1 MIVVAAM
8 PKTANPDAWI
18 DTGGL
23 ASIAAV
29 LDEIIVVSATE
40 TLHEQ
45 IQDFMD
51 KIDFAFDQSSS
62 PTAI

>member
-1 MIVVAAM
+1 MIVIAAM
-8 PKTANPDAWI
+8 QKTIEPDAWI
-18 DTGGL
+18 ETGGP

-45 IQDFMD
+45 VQDFMD
-51 KIDFAFDQSSS
+51 KIDSAFDQ
-62 PTAI
+62 